1 MSMFILQHIVLFI
14 FLFSAIAYATL
25 DGFDLGV
32 GCLHLFARKDEE
44 RRVFLNAIGPVWD
57 GNSVWIVISIGILLA
72 GFPKV
77 FASLLSGLYI
87 PMMLLIFGFMFRSA
101 AMEFRSKKES
111 SLWRKTWDMLFF
123 LASLLISIDLGLILG
138 NLIQGMPLNHTG
150 IILWDQLYFFNP
162 YASLI
167 ACFTLIFFTLHGCLY
182 LLIKTEGHTQKHLL
196 KFSYLLVITFL
207 ALWLATT
214 LATYKYFPFMMNR
227 IFQYP
232 SLVLFVIISL
242 LGIFSIPYQLYKK
255 RFGWAFIGS
264 CIAILS
270 LMLLYGI
277 GTYPNLII
285 SSKNPENL
293 SLSIFNS
300 SSSPISLWVIFIVA
314 LAGTPL
320 SIFYVSYVYKV
331 FKGKVKLGPTSY

>member
-1 MSMFILQHIVLFI
+1 MSISILQHIALLI

-57 GNSVWIVISIGILLA
+57 GNSVWIVISTGILLA

-87 PMMLLIFGFMFRSA
+87 PMMLLVFGFMFRSA

-111 SLWRKTWDMLFF
+111 SLWRRTWDMLFF
-123 LASLLISIDLGLILG
+123 LASLLISVDLGLILG

-150 IILWDQLYFFNP
+150 IILWDQLHFMNP
-162 YASLI
+162 YAFLI

-182 LLIKTEGHTQKHLL
+182 LLIKTEGDIQKHLL
-196 KFSYLLVITFL
+196 KLSYPLVIAFL
-207 ALWLATT
+207 VLWLATT
-214 LATYKYFPFMMNR
+214 LATYAYFPFMMDR
-227 IFQYP
+227 IFTYP
-232 SLVLFVIISL
+232 SLLIFVIISL
-242 LGIFSIPYQLYKK
+242 FGVFCIPYQLYKE

-270 LMLLYGI
+270 LMLLYAI
-277 GTYPNLII
+277 GTYPDLII
-285 SSKNPENL
+285 SSKDPENL

-300 SSSPISLWVIFIVA
+300 SSSPITLWVIFIVA
-314 LAGTPL
+314 LAGAPL
-320 SIFYVSYVYKV
+320 SIFYVSYVYKI
-331 FKGKVKLGPTSY
+331 FKGKVKLDSTSY

>member
-1 MSMFILQHIVLFI
+1 MSISILQHIALLI

-57 GNSVWIVISIGILLA
+57 GNSVWIVISTGILLA

-87 PMMLLIFGFMFRSA
+87 PMMLLVFGFMFRSA
-101 AMEFRSKKES
+101 SMEFRSKKES
-111 SLWRKTWDMLFF
+111 FLWRSTWDVLFF

-150 IILWDQLYFFNP
+150 IILWDQLCFMNP
-162 YASLI
+162 YAFLI
-167 ACFTLIFFTLHGCLY
+167 ACFILIFFTLHGCLY
-182 LLIKTEGHTQKHLL
+182 LLIKTEGTIQKHLL
-196 KFSYLLVITFL
+196 KLSYPLVITFL
-207 ALWLATT
+207 GLWLFTT
-214 LATYKYFPFMMNR
+214 LATYKYFPFMMGR
-227 IFQYP
+227 IFKHP
-232 SLVLFVIISL
+232 VLIIFVIISL
-242 LGIFSIPYQLYKK
+242 FGILFIPYQLYKE

-264 CIAILS
+264 CVAILS
-270 LMLLYGI
+270 LMLLYAI
-277 GTYPNLII
+277 GTYPDLII
-285 SSKNPENL
+285 SSKDPENS

-300 SSSPISLWVIFIVA
+300 SSSPITLWVIFFVA
-314 LAGTPL
+314 LAGAPL
-320 SIFYVSYVYKV
+320 SIFYVSYVYKI
-331 FKGKVKLGPTSY
+331 FKGKVKLDSTSY